1 MSLGLWLLPVMALFL
16 RSKNV
21 VSQIA
26 GFFNLR
32 AVVTFGGTC
41 ALPAYVAQQAV
52 ETNAG
57 WSPGRC

>member
-1 MSLGLWLLPVMALFL
+1 MALFL